1 MSYYHKYTIHQI
13 FPVLLERNLF
23 MNPLLKNKKQ
33 NKLLIILG
41 PTAVGKSNIAVRLA
55 RKYNGEVISADS
67 RQVYKGL
74 DIGTGKITHAE
85 MEGIPHHLLDV
96 AETRERF
103 TVTKWKELTTNAI
116 RDIHSRNRLPI
127 ICGGTGYYIQ
137 ALVYDIDYPEVPN
150 DIEEQARLEKQSPED
165 LYIIL
170 QKLDQDR
177 ASTIDRMNKRRLS
190 RAILIARKLGK
201 VPVIDTTPKQTV
213 DSKSD
218 YKLVGIT
225 LPIDELRV
233 RIHNRLVSRIDAG
246 MIDEAKKLNE
256 NGLSYERMNELGL
269 EYRYEAQ
276 YLQGQ
281 ITKEGMIEKLDI
293 EISHYAKRQM
303 TWFKRDKNI
312 DWYAPDQL
320 EIIETSIKKYL
331 LE

>member
-1 MSYYHKYTIHQI
+1 MPIDQ
-13 FPVLLERNLF
+13 
-23 MNPLLKNKKQ
+23 
-33 NKLLIILG
+33 KLLIILG

-55 RKYNGEVISADS
+55 RKYYGEVISADS

-150 DIEEQARLEKQSPED
+150 DIEEQASLEKQSPED

-213 DSKSD
+213 DSRSD

-256 NGLSYERMNELGL
+256 NGLPYERMDELGL

-276 YLQGQ
+276 YLQGE
-281 ITKEGMIEKLDI
+281 ITKERMIEKLDI
-293 EISHYAKRQM
+293 EIGHYAKRQM

-312 DWYAPDQL
+312 EWYAPDQL

>member
-1 MSYYHKYTIHQI
+1 
-13 FPVLLERNLF
+13 